1 MLMALF
7 VGFLTGL
14 GAIAFAE
21 LVDFV
26 HWLAFDL
33 LLDDWLSEIPHWKI
47 ILAPT
52 LGGLL
57 VGPLPSVSPPRL
69 AAPVSRRCST
79 TWRRSRAVSRRRSH

>member
-33 LLDDWLSEIPHWKI
+33 LLDDWLSEIPH
-47 ILAPT
+47 
-52 LGGLL
+52 
-57 VGPLPSVSPPRL
+57 
-69 AAPVSRRCST
+69 
-79 TWRRSRAVSRRRSH
+79 

>member
-14 GAIAFAE
+14 DAIAFAE
-21 LVDFV
+21 LVDLVEWFT
-26 HWLAFDL
+26 FDL
-33 LLDDWLSEIPHWKI
+33 ILDDWLEDIPHWKI

-57 VGPLPSVSPPRL
+57 VGR
-69 AAPVSRRCST
+69 
-79 TWRRSRAVSRRRSH
+79 